1 MFRDRSE
8 ELRRLEE
15 ALLEEEEEQVEEQE
29 ADDDLLADDLLDEWL
44 LVTAP
49 AKEPGAYQNY
59 SNDYG
64 QEEDLLEEEYLPLVK
79 KKDNFA
85 FVIVLCLLLMVGL
98 CALVIW
104 LLHRGGIL

>member
-15 ALLEEEEEQVEEQE
+15 ALLEEEEVFTENQEEDE
-29 ADDDLLADDLLDEWL
+29 DLLADDLLDEWL
-44 LVTAP
+44 EDTAP
-49 AKEPGAYQNY
+49 AKEPITYQNF

-64 QEEDLLEEEYLPLVK
+64 SEEALLEEEYTSIVK

-85 FVIVLCLLLMVGL
+85 FVIIICLLLMVGL
-98 CALVIW
+98 CVLAVW
-104 LLHRGGIL
+104 LLRRGGIL

>member
-15 ALLEEEEEQVEEQE
+15 ALLEEEEEPIEDQEEDE
-29 ADDDLLADDLLDEWL
+29 DLLADDLLDEWL
-44 LVTAP
+44 EDTAP
-49 AKEPGAYQNY
+49 AKEPVAYQNF

-64 QEEDLLEEEYLPLVK
+64 NEEELAEEEYIPLVK

-85 FVIVLCLLLMVGL
+85 FVIVICLLLMVGL
-98 CALVIW
+98 CVLAVW
-104 LLHRGGIL
+104 LLRRGGIL

>member
-1 MFRDRSE
+1 MFRDRNE

-15 ALLEEEEEQVEEQE
+15 ALLEEEEEFTEDQE
-29 ADDDLLADDLLDEWL
+29 ADEDLLADELLDEWL
-44 LVTAP
+44 EDTAP
-49 AKEPGAYQNY
+49 AQASVVYQNF

-64 QEEDLLEEEYLPLVK
+64 QEEELLEEEYIPLVK

-85 FVIVLCLLLMVGL
+85 FVIVVCLLLMVGL
-98 CALVIW
+98 CAFVVW